1 MIKIGIV
8 GLPNVGKSTLFKIL
22 TQKEVV
28 IANYPFAT
36 INPNIGVVAVPD
48 ERLRQ
53 LADFSHSQKTV
64 PTVIEFVDIAGL
76 VKGAAQGLGLGN
88 EFLSNIRDVDAILH
102 LVRVFKDSNIIHVEN
117 EPEPARDFEI
127 INLELVLK
135 DLDVAS
141 RALSKAESDSKS
153 GDWRSDKTKIKRRE
167 VLQKIKSILENNQLL
182 HSQLDPDETKI
193 AYEIG
198 LLTYKPML
206 VVFNISETELAENW
220 KPDEVL
226 KKLLGAIPYL
236 AIPIGLEAM
245 ASDAAESEKKELLE
259 LAGVK
264 ETGLNQ
270 LIKKSY
276 ETLGL
281 MTFFTTGED
290 ETRAWTIPVGSKA
303 PRAGRAIHSDFEDKF
318 IRAEVIYWDKLL
330 AASSWART
338 RELGILRTEGKDY
351 IVKDGDVIE
360 FKI

>member
-36 INPNIGVVAVPD
+36 IDPNIGVVAVPD
-48 ERLRQ
+48 ERLDQ
-53 LADFSHSQKTV
+53 LADFSRSKKIV
-64 PTVIEFVDIAGL
+64 PAVIEFADIAGL

-117 EPEPARDFEI
+117 EPEAARDFEI

-141 RALSKAESDSKS
+141 RALSKAESDAKS
-153 GDWRSDKTKIKRRE
+153 GDKTKIKRRE

-182 HSQLDPDETKI
+182 HNHLDPDAAEI

-220 KPDEVL
+220 KPNEVL
-226 KKLLGAIPYL
+226 KKSLGTMPYL

-330 AASSWART
+330 AASSWARA
-338 RELGILRTEGKDY
+338 RELGILRTEGKEY
-351 IVKDGDVIE
+351 VVKDGDVVE